1 MLHRCLPLL
10 LPLLIAVGNTSVLA
24 QPLGS
29 DRKPLREVRSLNTR
43 FELRVQAGRARGER
57 KPCVAEMME
66 RGKRIWRR
74 ELVND
79 VAPVFGAVSDD
90 GRFVVTLDEYRR
102 GGARNALVVYGSDGK
117 LLRHFVLTDLL
128 QREDWSQVRAKGQS
142 VTWLRGAEI
151 GFDDDSAHFII
162 DFPWGR
168 QVAIDLRK
176 LCVVRDGVSDP
187 RADVPPEIA
196 ALLDS
201 AAAEAPVNDPPS
213 IEELAKRSGI
223 SQADLERLVEMGLLN
238 SDDLAAKLDE
248 LGEKPEG
255 VAADGSDRDVAVKDD
270 DDADGGPEELS
281 PEALAADRAVDK
293 PTEAEAAV
301 AAAPDGPTEDPNA
314 DSPAMVSRLRAPDPD
329 PGNPVNYL
337 GWINGLSP
345 QEGVD
350 GAPFYQQAGDAFVP
364 WTGDE
369 GLMDRALGGDA
380 NALSSPE
387 VAAWLDRNQV
397 ALNLFRQGAAADH
410 RGWQL
415 HSESGM
421 VMDVLLPDLGVQ
433 RSMAR
438 ALAVDAR
445 RAALQ
450 GRTEDAVN
458 SLGAIGSAGSHVGN
472 GPTLIEN
479 LVGASMQALATEALL
494 DSFAQQDG
502 SVDYRRVADS
512 LTQSLRPTRSSDE
525 AVLIERTM
533 YLDVLQRS
541 FDRDPTTG
549 DPRPNPRQLSAILS
563 MGSSDAATNGPM
575 ESVVSGVLNAA
586 RYGSLRFSDMV
597 REGNDF
603 YDAVSVA
610 MLSPPAAARP
620 LLDAA
625 DAQAQSSNPLL
636 STLAPSLGRAHV
648 GRTRGEASRRATL
661 VVANLHAYRQQNGR
675 YPDSLD
681 AIGNGEIVSDPFTGE
696 RFAYRPEGQ
705 SFTLY
710 SLGYN
715 ATDDGATHVRSGDE
729 GDIVYWPR
737 PPKQ

>member
-1 MLHRCLPLL
+1 MLHRCLPI
-10 LPLLIAVGNTSVLA
+10 LPILLIAGLNAPGIA

-57 KPCVAEMME
+57 KPCVAELME
-66 RGKRIWRR
+66 RGRRIWKR

-90 GRFVVTLDEYRR
+90 GRFIVTLDEYRR

-128 QREDWSQVRAKGQS
+128 QREDWSQVRAKGQA

-151 GFDDDSAHFII
+151 GFDDDIAHFII

-176 LCVVRDGVSDP
+176 LSVVRDGVSDP
-187 RADVPPEIA
+187 RTDVPPEIA

-201 AAAEAPVNDPPS
+201 AAADALVSDPPS

-223 SQADLERLVEMGLLN
+223 AQADLERLIEMGLLD

-248 LGEKPEG
+248 LGEKPSTAEVP
-255 VAADGSDRDVAVKDD
+255 VAGAGEADEKTGSEN
-270 DDADGGPEELS
+270 GPEEIS
-281 PEALAADRAVDK
+281 PEALATANASRPASDK
-293 PTEAEAAV
+293 AV
-301 AAAPDGPTEDPNA
+301 ATAEMLNGSAEPATGGDPA
-314 DSPAMVSRLRAPDPD
+314 TASAFRAPDPD
-329 PGNPVNYL
+329 PSNPVNYV

-345 QEGVD
+345 QDGVD
-350 GAPFYQQAGDAFVP
+350 GTPFYQQAGDAFVK
-364 WTGDE
+364 WAGDE
-369 GLMDRALGGDA
+369 ALMDRALNGDA
-380 NALSSPE
+380 DALASPE
-387 VAAWLDRNQV
+387 IAAWLDQNRA
-397 ALNLFRQGAAADH
+397 ALSLFRQGAAADY

-421 VMDVLLPDLGVQ
+421 LMDVLLPDLGLQ

-445 RAALQ
+445 RAALE

-458 SLGAIGSAGSHVGN
+458 SLAAIGSAAAHVGN

-479 LVGASMQALATEALL
+479 LVGAAMQSVATDALL
-494 DSFAQQDG
+494 DSFTRQDET
-502 SVDYRRVADS
+502 VDYRRVADS
-512 LTQSLRPTRSSDE
+512 LARSLRPTRTSDE
-525 AVLIERTM
+525 AVQIERTA

-541 FDRDPTTG
+541 FDIDPTSG
-549 DPRPNPRQLSAILS
+549 APRPNPRQLSAILS
-563 MGSSDAATNGPM
+563 MGGGEPAASGPV
-575 ESVVSGVLNAA
+575 ESVVSGMLNAA
-586 RYGSLRFSDMV
+586 RFGSLRFSDMV
-597 REGNDF
+597 REGNEF
-603 YDAVSVA
+603 YDSVSTA
-610 MLSPPAAARP
+610 MRSPPAMARP
-620 LLDAA
+620 MLDAA
-625 DAQAQSSNPLL
+625 DAQAQSANPLL
-636 STLAPSLGRAHV
+636 RVLAPSLGRAHV
-648 GRTRGEASRRATL
+648 GRTRADASRRATL

-681 AIGNGEIVSDPFTGE
+681 AIGNPEIVTDPFTGE
-696 RFAYRPEGQ
+696 RFAYRAEGE

-715 ATDDGATHVRSGDE
+715 ATDDGATHNRSGDE

-737 PPKQ
+737 PPRN